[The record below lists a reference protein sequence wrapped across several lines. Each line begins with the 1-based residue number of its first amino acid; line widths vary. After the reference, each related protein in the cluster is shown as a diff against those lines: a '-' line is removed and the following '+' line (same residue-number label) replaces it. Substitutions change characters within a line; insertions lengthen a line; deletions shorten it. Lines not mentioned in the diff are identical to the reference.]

1 MPEFGPKEVGVISPH
16 RLRPTSPGGAS
27 SITKSYRSN
36 HVTSHP
42 A

>member
-1 MPEFGPKEVGVISPH
+1 MPEFVPKEVGVISPH

-27 SITKSYRSN
+27 PITSYRSN